1 MGWMMTAFNLFR
13 NSSDFKTFKAGE
25 VIFRQGQIGDFM
37 YVVQEGEVDIFLHDR
52 IIETVEPGG
61 ILGEL
66 ALIDN
71 RPRAASAVARTE
83 CKVVPIDETRFEF
96 MVQQTPHFAVH
107 VMEVMAERLRYMD
120 AMASK
125 EFTPF
130 DTLNG

>member
-1 MGWMMTAFNLFR
+1 MTSTFDLFQNSTDVKAFK
-13 NSSDFKTFKAGE
+13 SGDIIFK
-25 VIFRQGQIGDFM
+25 RGQIGDFM
-37 YVVQEGEVDIFLHDR
+37 YVVQEGEVDIFLGDK
-52 IIETVEPGG
+52 IIETVEQGG

-71 RPRAASAVARTE
+71 RPRAASAVARTD
-83 CKVVPIDETRFEF
+83 CKVVPIDENRFEY
-96 MVQQTPHFAVH
+96 MVVQTPHFAIH

-120 AMASK
+120 SLAVK